1 MNVDRRQALD
11 AFQEYVAA
19 YDPSNPRIALKID
32 HTQRV
37 AQLCERVAL
46 SEGCSKAD
54 ADLAWLLGLLHD
66 IGRFEQVR
74 RYNTYNDAASV
85 SHAAL
90 GAEVLF
96 SEEGAGKPLVRA
108 FVRDVGSDALIRTA
122 VALHSDFRLP
132 KSLDERTR
140 FFCNVVRDA
149 DKIDIVRVNCAYS
162 VQDIYGVSAEDMARS
177 PLSPECVELFY
188 QHSCLP
194 RNVRRYPA
202 DILLGHICFAWELV
216 FRESRR
222 IMIEQGYLQQM
233 LRHQWT
239 NEETRVVFEAIER
252 HMLTE
257 LTRMSQ

>member
-1 MNVDRRQALD
+1 
-11 AFQEYVAA
+11 
-19 YDPSNPRIALKID
+19 
-32 HTQRV
+32 
-37 AQLCERVAL
+37 
-46 SEGCSKAD
+46 
-54 ADLAWLLGLLHD
+54 
-66 IGRFEQVR
+66 
-74 RYNTYNDAASV
+74 
-85 SHAAL
+85 
-90 GAEVLF
+90 
-96 SEEGAGKPLVRA
+96 
-108 FVRDVGSDALIRTA
+108 
-122 VALHSDFRLP
+122 
-132 KSLDERTR
+132 
-140 FFCNVVRDA
+140 
-149 DKIDIVRVNCAYS
+149 
-162 VQDIYGVSAEDMARS
+162 MARS
-177 PLSPECVELFY
+177 PLSPECVERFY